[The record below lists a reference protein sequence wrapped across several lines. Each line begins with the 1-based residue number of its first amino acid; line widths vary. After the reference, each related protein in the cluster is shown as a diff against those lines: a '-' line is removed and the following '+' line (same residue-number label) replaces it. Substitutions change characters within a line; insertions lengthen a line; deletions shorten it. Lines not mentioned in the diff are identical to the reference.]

1 MATLEVDPV
10 LECSHGQEEQCHVTH
25 LTRYEPSLEQVR
37 VVMMMMVMVMIMT
50 MMEQVCR
57 DNFEKSCQISFRP
70 EVSRETATNESRAS
84 GHVTQYSPPIGQ
96 VRRES
101 VRVCS
106 RPLVRTCNGQGP
118 EVCTVQYETACTTR
132 YSDTRA
138 WSSSSY
144 QPVTCVQASGGQSWQ
159 EGGRD
164 QVRAAAGEHL
174 RCGLLHPGGRAG
186 GVRGRGGAN

>member
-1 MATLEVDPV
+1 MLQEDLVTTLEVDPV

-25 LTRYEPSLEQVR
+25 VTRYEPSLEQVR
-37 VVMMMMVMVMIMT
+37 GMVMMMIVMMVMMMIMM

-70 EVSRETATNESRAS
+70 EVSRETVTNESRAS

-106 RPLVRTCNGQGP
+106 RPLLRTCNGQGP
-118 EVCTVQYETACTTR
+118 EVCTVQYETSCTTR
-132 YSDTRA
+132 YSGHQGLEQLII
-138 WSSSSY
+138 SICSSY
-144 QPVTCVQASGGQSWQ
+144 QHVTCVYHINMLLVIQAG
-159 EGGRD
+159 
-164 QVRAAAGEHL
+164 
-174 RCGLLHPGGRAG
+174 
-186 GVRGRGGAN
+186 

>member
-25 LTRYEPSLEQVR
+25 LTSYEPSLEQVR
-37 VVMMMMVMVMIMT
+37 VMVVVMMMVL
-50 MMEQVCR
+50 MEQVCR

-70 EVSRETATNESRAS
+70 EVTNESRAS

-144 QPVTCVQASGGQSWQ
+144 QHVTCVQASGGQSWQ

-186 GVRGRGGAN
+186 GVRGRGGHN